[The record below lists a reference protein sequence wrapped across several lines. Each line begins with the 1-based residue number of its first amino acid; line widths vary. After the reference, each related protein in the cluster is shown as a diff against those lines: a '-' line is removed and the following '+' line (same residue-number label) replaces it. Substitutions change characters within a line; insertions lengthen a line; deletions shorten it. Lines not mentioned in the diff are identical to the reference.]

1 MKTSFIRL
9 HRLSMRTF
17 GWCECCRI
25 CPSCFAAQACAVRG
39 CSEQSAALVQTDV
52 LTECDLC
59 MRMQALLQEELG
71 RLSSGITSRI
81 RAGLSRQRSRDDR
94 EGLDAARTASGASSG
109 PNPDRAPLGDVPEA
123 SEGAG
128 AGGGAQGAAGAA
140 GSGNDA
146 GLGLGYSATAPEVP
160 PVLPPSRRASG
171 AFGSSIFVSGSPSDD
186 SGRGCPRGPSPRKSS
201 GAEAG
206 AARALARGGNGG
218 FGSEVHLAREG
229 DGDDLT
235 APLLEGTGEDKDA
248 GEGPAAEHW
257 FRNRL
262 LLLLV
267 AGYGLVA
274 FLFNIVDEARRLPSM
289 SVTSWAVLRAWSLTL

>member
-1 MKTSFIRL
+1 
-9 HRLSMRTF
+9 
-17 GWCECCRI
+17 
-25 CPSCFAAQACAVRG
+25 
-39 CSEQSAALVQTDV
+39 
-52 LTECDLC
+52 

-94 EGLDAARTASGASSG
+94 DGLDAARTASGASSG

-123 SEGAG
+123 KEGGG
-128 AGGGAQGAAGAA
+128 AGGGAAGAAGAA
-140 GSGNDA
+140 GSGTDA
-146 GLGLGYSATAPEVP
+146 GLGLGYGAAAPEAP

-186 SGRGCPRGPSPRKSS
+186 SGRGSRRGPSPRKPS

-206 AARALARGGNGG
+206 TGRMLARGGNGG
-218 FGSEVHLAREG
+218 FGSEVHLVQ
-229 DGDDLT
+229 DGESDDLT

-248 GEGPAAEHW
+248 GGDPAAEQW

-274 FLFNIVDEARRLPSM
+274 FLFNIVDEARRILSM
-289 SVTSWAVLRAWSLTL
+289 IEISLAVLRAWNLAP